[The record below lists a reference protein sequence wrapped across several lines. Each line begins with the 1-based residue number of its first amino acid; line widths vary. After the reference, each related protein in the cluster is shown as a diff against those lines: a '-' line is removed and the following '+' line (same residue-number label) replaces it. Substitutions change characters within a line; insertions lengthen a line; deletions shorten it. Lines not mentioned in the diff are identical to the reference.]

1 MYALL
6 HTFPRVCYKLGQV
19 GERLKPP
26 DCKSDAPRGYEGSNP
41 SLSTK
46 YSRGLAKS
54 GLRQRVLIPSFTG
67 SNPVSPTKFM
77 ALKCYGSITVSKT
90 AGRGSTPWRV
100 ARANMIHLTRVVK
113 QRL

>member
-6 HTFPRVCYKLGQV
+6 HTFSRVCYKLGQV

-26 DCKSDAPRGYEGSNP
+26 DCKSGAFRGHEGSNP

-46 YSRGLAKS
+46 FSRGLAKS
-54 GLRQRVLIPSFTG
+54 GLRQRVLNPSFTG

-100 ARANMIHLTRVVK
+100 ARANKCHPSFGPL